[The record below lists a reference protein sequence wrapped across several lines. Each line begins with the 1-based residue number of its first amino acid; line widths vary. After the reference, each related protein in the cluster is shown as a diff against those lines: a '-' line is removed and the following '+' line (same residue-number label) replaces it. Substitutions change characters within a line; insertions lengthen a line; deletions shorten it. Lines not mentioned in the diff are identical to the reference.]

1 MGESLEMYLVMT
13 ALLRQDPQQP
23 VPISLLAGRLAVT
36 AVSANEMCR
45 KLNERGLV
53 CYQPYKGVTLTAEGE
68 AVAQQILARRR
79 LWGVFLGKHLGLD
92 PQESDDLA
100 CQLEHISS
108 ERLVAGLRA
117 FLEQTPAPQPAAE
130 QGEPPAALPLAGCA
144 AGAQARIAAV
154 SAEPVTAGFLRAQGL
169 HPDAA
174 VEVLAVGS
182 DGAVLLGV
190 AAQQLALAPSVAR
203 CVFVTVNG

>member
-13 ALLRQDPQQP
+13 ALLRQEPQQP
-23 VPISLLAGRLAVT
+23 VPVSLLAGRLAVT

-53 CYQPYKGVTLTAEGE
+53 CYQPYKGVTLTADGE

-79 LWGVFLGKHLGLD
+79 LWAEFLAGRLGLG
-92 PQESDDLA
+92 PQEADDLA

-117 FLEQTPAPQPAAE
+117 FLEQTPASAAP
-130 QGEPPAALPLAGCA
+130 GGPPAALSLAACPP
-144 AGAQARIAAV
+144 GARTQIAAV
-154 SAEPVTAGFLRAQGL
+154 SAEPVAAGFLRAQGL
-169 HPDAA
+169 RPDAA

-190 AAQQLALAPSVAR
+190 EAQRLALAPALAR
-203 CVFVTVNG
+203 EIWVKG